1 MATTLDT
8 TRLIQQNLFGK
19 NQKPKPD
26 RYNIYQL
33 LRHTDGRYGVVTRS
47 GIFDG
52 DTPKLSLISGKF
64 HDDEK
69 TARAAYQALITKM
82 KESRGATDG
91 SYKFNAAADE
101 EWQALTNSVEK
112 RQRALE
118 ERRARK
124 AREQPKEEVVEEEVE
139 VVEEEDKKVEVEVEV
154 VKEAQVEVAPVMEDG
169 KIVKTVNIQRS
180 ELAIG
185 GIMAQVIKI
194 ENPNLYKEEPAE
206 QAEQAEPA
214 EPKEEKPK
222 RKGGRKA
229 VVPPHFEV
237 GDEDREQ
244 HWQEMNQKSRR
255 AWKREN
261 PVEE

>member
-1 MATTLDT
+1 MATTLDI
-8 TRLIQQNLFGK
+8 TRLIQQNLIGK

-64 HDDEK
+64 HDDEE

-91 SYKFNAAADE
+91 SYKFNAEADE

-112 RQRALE
+112 RQRAIE

-124 AREQPKEEVVEEEVE
+124 AREQHKEEVVEEVE
-139 VVEEEDKKVEVEVEV
+139 VVEEEDKKVEEVE
-154 VKEAQVEVAPVMEDG
+154 EVAEEEMKAGV
-169 KIVKTVNIQRS
+169 IQ
-180 ELAIG
+180 
-185 GIMAQVIKI
+185 I
-194 ENPNLYKEEPAE
+194 ENPNLFKKEPAEQEE

-214 EPKEEKPK
+214 EPKEEEKKPK

-237 GDEDREQ
+237 DDEDREQ
-244 HWQEMNQKSRR
+244 HWQAMNQKSRR

>member
-8 TRLIQQNLFGK
+8 ARLIQQNLIGK

-64 HDDEK
+64 HDDEDK
-69 TARAAYQALITKM
+69 ARAAYQALITKM

-139 VVEEEDKKVEVEVEV
+139 VVEEEDKKVE
-154 VKEAQVEVAPVMEDG
+154 EVAEEEEEGM
-169 KIVKTVNIQRS
+169 
-180 ELAIG
+180 
-185 GIMAQVIKI
+185 IMKAQVIQI
-194 ENPNLYKEEPAE
+194 ENPNLFKEEPAE
-206 QAEQAEPA
+206 QEEQAEPA
-214 EPKEEKPK
+214 EQKEEKKPK

-237 GDEDREQ
+237 DDEDREQ
-244 HWQEMNQKSRR
+244 HWQAMNQKSRR

-261 PVEE
+261 PVE